1 MKRIN
6 ESLKKMTN
14 SLDFQSRFEAM
25 RNEIL
30 SDPSIRNFIEKNKS
44 DLSDEA
50 IQKNL
55 VKLYEYKTQSK
66 KCDKCPS
73 LSQCINIM
81 QGFEPELL
89 WRRGRVE
96 LDYHRCSRKI
106 NDDQKKENEKLIKS
120 LYVPKNILNARFDD
134 LDFKDPDRHNAI
146 KAAEEFVENY
156 IKDKQTKGLYIYGA
170 FGVGKSYLL
179 GAIANDLAEENNTS
193 SLIMYFPEFVREM
206 KQSLSDQ
213 SLDSKLEKVK
223 SAPVLM
229 IDDIGAESMSSWVRD
244 DILGTILQFR
254 MLENLPTLF
263 TSNFKLDDLE
273 YHLTYSQRGEQ
284 EGLKAKRIMERIKYL
299 ALPVEMA
306 GMNRRH

>member
-1 MKRIN
+1 MERIN
-6 ESLKKMTN
+6 ESLKKVAN
-14 SLDFQSRFEAM
+14 SLDFQSRFEGM

-30 SDPSIRNFIEKNKS
+30 SDPSIRNFLEKNKN
-44 DLSDEA
+44 DLSEEI
-50 IQKNL
+50 IQRNL
-55 VKLYEYKTQSK
+55 VRLYEYKTQSK
-66 KCDKCPS
+66 ACDKCPS
-73 LSQCINIM
+73 LSECVNIVK
-81 QGFEPELL
+81 GFEPELL

-96 LDYHRCSRKI
+96 IDYHRCSRKI
-106 NDDQKKENEKLIKS
+106 MDDQKKENEKLIKS
-120 LYVPKNILNARFDD
+120 LYVPKNILDAKFSNLD
-134 LDFKDPDRHNAI
+134 LKDRDRVKAI
-146 KAAEEFVENY
+146 KAAEAFVDDYMKNP
-156 IKDKQTKGLYIYGA
+156 QTKGLFIYGA

-179 GAIANDLAEENNTS
+179 GAIANELAVESNTS

-223 SAPVLM
+223 TAPILM

-263 TSNFKLDDLE
+263 TSNFNLKELE
-273 YHLTYSQRGEQ
+273 HHLTYSQRGEQ

-299 ALPVEMA
+299 SLPVEMA
-306 GMNRRH
+306 GTNRRY